1 VLEEHGALHKL
12 SSTWQFFGGDRTCA
26 QVKLTE
32 AVLLVSCELST
43 AVRDMQVTSEHSFI
57 TSEGSRGHQGEE
69 RNREGH
75 QEDRR
80 SPEEQIQQ
88 EGSRE
93 GNREVLH
100 DQRNLGHR
108 HQLPGLAIQYQHLC
122 LPAC

>member
-1 VLEEHGALHKL
+1 MHTTG
-12 SSTWQFFGGDRTCA
+12 
-26 QVKLTE
+26 
-32 AVLLVSCELST
+32 
-43 AVRDMQVTSEHSFI
+43 EHSFI

-75 QEDRR
+75 QEDHQEDHR
-80 SPEEQIQQ
+80 SPEEQIQR

-100 DQRNLGHR
+100 DQQNLGHR